1 MNVARSSVRVQ
12 AFPVIA
18 GFILERN
25 RTNVISVANPLFTA
39 QTSID
44 IRKSILERNLTTV
57 TNVARSS
64 LKTQA
69 S

>member
-18 GFILERN
+18 EFIPERN
-25 RTNVISVANPLFTA
+25 PTNVISVANPLFTV

-44 IRKSILERNLTTV
+44 IRKSTLERNLTNV
-57 TNVARSS
+57 TSVARSS